1 MDVVSAPRCDFGFS
15 IFYVADETDDNV
27 VRVAGDVVEECKTD
41 SSRRSGDEVGRHV
54 ILIAVAT
61 LRVGMVRGSYDLE
74 D

>member
-1 MDVVSAPRCDFGFS
+1 
-15 IFYVADETDDNV
+15 
-27 VRVAGDVVEECKTD
+27 VVEECKTD